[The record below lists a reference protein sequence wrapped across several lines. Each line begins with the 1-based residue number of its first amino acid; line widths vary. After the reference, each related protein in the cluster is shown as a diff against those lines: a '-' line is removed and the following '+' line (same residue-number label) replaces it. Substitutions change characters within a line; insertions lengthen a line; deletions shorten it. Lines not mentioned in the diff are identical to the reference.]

1 MAVGLALDRAYAPT
15 LFTRSTSNLG
25 DHPAIL
31 AILLAPCLVLGAMAL
46 LGMRGLLPRLR
57 WRPPARLGMSLLA
70 LGISLVVAA
79 GLMGVVMRT
88 VVGLAQ

>member
-1 MAVGLALDRAYAPT
+1 
-15 LFTRSTSNLG
+15 
-25 DHPAIL
+25 
-31 AILLAPCLVLGAMAL
+31 
-46 LGMRGLLPRLR
+46 
-57 WRPPARLGMSLLA
+57 MSFLA

>member
-1 MAVGLALDRAYAPT
+1 MV
-15 LFTRSTSNLG
+15 
-25 DHPAIL
+25 
-31 AILLAPCLVLGAMAL
+31 L

-57 WRPPARLGMSLLA
+57 WRPPARLGMSFLA